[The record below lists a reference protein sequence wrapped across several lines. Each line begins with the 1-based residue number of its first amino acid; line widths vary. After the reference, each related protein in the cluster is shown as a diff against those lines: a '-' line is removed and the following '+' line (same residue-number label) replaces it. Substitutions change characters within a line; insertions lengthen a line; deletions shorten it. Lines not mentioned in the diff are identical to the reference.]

1 MLAQLAAPTSVEFAG
16 WIACLATFAW
26 LADRILRFYK
36 DHLREQPPPAETYM
50 RRDNCKEAHAL
61 LDARLGEVRKEFHA
75 LVQANHVEVA
85 DLKQSLTRIHERL
98 DDLEA
103 RVGALPDRTLA
114 LILNS
119 KSLFSRDRDR
129 PL

>member
-1 MLAQLAAPTSVEFAG
+1 MLAQLATPTSVEFAG
-16 WIACLATFAW
+16 WIACLATCAW

-36 DHLREQPPPAETYM
+36 DHVREQPPPAETYM
-50 RRDNCKEAHAL
+50 RRDNCREAHTL
-61 LDARLGEVRKEFHA
+61 LDARLSEVRKEFHSI
-75 LVQANHVEVA
+75 VESHHVEVV
-85 DLKQSLTRIHERL
+85 DLKQSITRLHQRL

-103 RVGALPDRTLA
+103 RVGSLPDRTLA

-119 KSLFSRDRDR
+119 KSLFARDRER